1 MANGFTMNSVFLS
14 GNLTRDPEVRY
25 TPNGTAVASF
35 GLAVNNRKKQ
45 GDQWVDDPCFI
56 DVTAFGKMAEMIG
69 ESFDKGTSVV
79 VEGRLQYRTWEA
91 NDGTKRNKHEIIAE
105 LIKPIARIDGGSK
118 SSGRGGKGGNSSEYD
133 DSDIPF

>member
-1 MANGFTMNSVFLS
+1 MANGFTTNTVYLS
-14 GNLTRDPEVRY
+14 GNLTRDPELRY

-56 DVTAFGKMAEMIG
+56 DVTAFGKDAEQVG
-69 ESFDKGTSVV
+69 EFLNKGMSIM

-91 NDGTKRNKHEIIAE
+91 NDGTKRSKHEIVAE
-105 LIKPIARIDGGSK
+105 RIRLLARMDGSK
-118 SSGRGGKGGNSSEYD
+118 SAGSGGKSQGPSEYD
-133 DSDIPF
+133 DSDVPF